1 MLRLTCLLIVTTA
14 LLAVGRPARADL
26 PETAALLYGQRFADA
41 QATAGLEDD
50 QALIGQMERAA
61 ARTDDPQLRE
71 ELTLAI
77 CSWALDEPDL
87 LIEPGIAPRMWLES
101 DQPEIGMVEAFLNRP
116 WPELAPEHTAD
127 RAEFLLAAA
136 MRLADDG
143 QWEEASRVLS
153 TGAALLT
160 GPAMSADLFER
171 YAAAQQ
177 EVGTIRTLMETAR
190 HERSLRTVLH
200 LALALAAN
208 YPTQIADWIDGLPAG
223 DRAVL
228 LLMACEPDDR
238 TADENI
244 EVAEWL
250 LILTDPEHRIFDD
263 KARPEMLAL
272 ARMYV
277 ADGLAMCGA
286 DQQGRV
292 TELTQLDRLLV
303 DRLQA
308 EDVVA
313 IPPTVAPRCRRL
325 HDQRRVN
332 ATEDWHPVA
341 EIRTGD
347 TVSIAAEGRWHTYWG
362 GGPEHMCGPEGH
374 GQGEARYGHLIG
386 RIGGGEPFDI
396 LDGTVFIAEAD
407 GTLEL
412 VCSDDRRSDNAG
424 YLTVTIDITPADN

>member
-228 LLMACEPDDR
+228 LLMAREPDDR
-238 TADENI
+238 TPAENLD
-244 EVAEWL
+244 VAQWL
-250 LILTDPEHRIFDD
+250 LVISNPTNDVLDG
-263 KARPEMLAL
+263 KAVVDALQL
-272 ARMYV
+272 ARLHV
-277 ADGLAMCGA
+277 ADGLATCPPDSTLASDLAALDEQIIARLDAEGV
-286 DQQGRV
+286 V
-292 TELTQLDRLLV
+292 TVSRMVT
-303 DRLQA
+303 
-308 EDVVA
+308 
-313 IPPTVAPRCRRL
+313 PRCRRL

-332 ATEDWHPVA
+332 AADDWDPVA
-341 EIRTGD
+341 EIRAGD

-362 GGPEHMCGPEGH
+362 GGPQHMCGPEGH
-374 GQGEARYGHLIG
+374 GQGDARYGHLIG

>member
-143 QWEEASRVLS
+143 QWDEASRVLS

-171 YAAAQQ
+171 YAEAQQ

-223 DRAVL
+223 DRAML
-228 LLMACEPDDR
+228 LLMAREPDDR
-238 TADENI
+238 TPAENLD
-244 EVAEWL
+244 VAQWL
-250 LILTDPEHRIFDD
+250 LVISNPTNDVLDG
-263 KARPEMLAL
+263 KAVVDALQL
-272 ARMYV
+272 ARLHV
-277 ADGLAMCGA
+277 ADGLATCPPDSTLASDLAALDEQIIARLDAEGV
-286 DQQGRV
+286 V
-292 TELTQLDRLLV
+292 TVSRMVT
-303 DRLQA
+303 
-308 EDVVA
+308 
-313 IPPTVAPRCRRL
+313 PRCRRL

-332 ATEDWHPVA
+332 AADDWDPVA
-341 EIRTGD
+341 EIRAGD

-362 GGPEHMCGPEGH
+362 GGPQHMCGPEGH
-374 GQGEARYGHLIG
+374 GQGDARYGHLVG

-396 LDGTVFIAEAD
+396 LDGTVFTAEAD

>member
-101 DQPEIGMVEAFLNRP
+101 DQPDISVVEAFLNRP

-127 RAEFLLAAA
+127 RAEFHLAAA

-143 QWEEASRVLS
+143 QWDEASRVLS

-171 YAAAQQ
+171 YAEAQQ

-223 DRAVL
+223 DRAML
-228 LLMACEPDDR
+228 LLMAREPDDR
-238 TADENI
+238 TPAENLD
-244 EVAEWL
+244 VAQWL
-250 LILTDPEHRIFDD
+250 LVISNPTNDVLDG
-263 KARPEMLAL
+263 KAVVDALQL
-272 ARMYV
+272 ARLHV
-277 ADGLAMCGA
+277 ADGLATCPPDSTLASDLAALDEQIIARLDAEGV
-286 DQQGRV
+286 V
-292 TELTQLDRLLV
+292 TVSRMVT
-303 DRLQA
+303 
-308 EDVVA
+308 
-313 IPPTVAPRCRRL
+313 PRCRRL

-332 ATEDWHPVA
+332 AADDWDPVA
-341 EIRTGD
+341 EIRAGD

-362 GGPEHMCGPEGH
+362 GGPQHMCGPEGH
-374 GQGEARYGHLIG
+374 GQGDARYGHLVG

-396 LDGTVFIAEAD
+396 LDGTVFTAEAD